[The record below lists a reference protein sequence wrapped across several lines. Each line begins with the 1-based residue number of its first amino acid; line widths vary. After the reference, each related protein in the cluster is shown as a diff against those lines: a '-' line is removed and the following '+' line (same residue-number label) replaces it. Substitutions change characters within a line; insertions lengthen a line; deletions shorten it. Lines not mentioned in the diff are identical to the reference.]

1 MLLKQFFSSSGTS
14 YLYGNTFY
22 CYVPIGKLARNKYN
36 QSMSR
41 KHPTPESFEYAL
53 SGIKTAIKNEPNFK
67 FQLIVAF
74 LTLALG
80 YYLQLS
86 TTEFAILILVICMVL
101 VLELINTALE
111 SLIDISS
118 PDIHPKAKIAKDVAA
133 ASVLIAALT
142 SIFIGVLLFLPKI
155 L

>member
-1 MLLKQFFSSSGTS
+1 
-14 YLYGNTFY
+14 
-22 CYVPIGKLARNKYN
+22 
-36 QSMSR
+36 MSR

-53 SGIKTAIKNEPNFK
+53 GGIKTAIKNEPNFK
-67 FQLIVAF
+67 FQLLVAF

-86 TTEFAILILVICMVL
+86 TTEFAILILIICIVL

-111 SLIDISS
+111 ALVDISS

-133 ASVLIAALT
+133 ASVLVAALA
-142 SIFIGVLLFLPKI
+142 SVFVGVLLFLPKI

>member
-1 MLLKQFFSSSGTS
+1 
-14 YLYGNTFY
+14 
-22 CYVPIGKLARNKYN
+22 
-36 QSMSR
+36 MSR
-41 KHPTPESFEYAL
+41 KHPTPDSFIYAF

-86 TTEFAILILVICMVL
+86 TTEFAILILVICIVL

-111 SLIDISS
+111 ALIDISS
-118 PDIHPKAKIAKDVAA
+118 PNIQPKAKIAKDVAA
-133 ASVLIAALT
+133 ASVLVAALT
-142 SIFIGVLLFLPKI
+142 SILIGVLLFLPKI
-155 L
+155 F